1 MAHDVT
7 KLGKTLR
14 GPVALFVFKAAFLLL
29 CLRGGKP
36 VTKLQEAVSHG
47 TIGSFHAH
55 FGVIDTLRN
64 LIGKIG
70 EPLETYGN
78 TIDGLIEASYL
89 RLVFGKEMVW
99 HNAVLE
105 RRYKRL
111 RTCII
116 DLEVAEYKHPY
127 KQYRQEHRHRQY
139 CRYDSLPRNLFAD
152 LLVASH
158 KAIVMSHIHLVEG
171 LTHLVKR
178 AYLLNTKKL
187 AGKLYATIYYKAY
200 DVLVYI
206 LVNDK
211 FVFEL
216 I

>member
-70 EPLETYGN
+70 EPLETYSH
-78 TIDGLIEASYL
+78 TVDSLIEAAYL
-89 RLVFGKEMVW
+89 CLVFGKKMVW
-99 HNAVLE
+99 HDAVPK
-105 RRYKRL
+105 RRHKRL
-111 RTCII
+111 HACVV
-116 DLEVAEYKHPY
+116 DFEVAEHKHPY
-127 KQYRQEHRHRQY
+127 K
-139 CRYDSLPRNLFAD
+139 
-152 LLVASH
+152 
-158 KAIVMSHIHLVEG
+158 
-171 LTHLVKR
+171 
-178 AYLLNTKKL
+178 
-187 AGKLYATIYYKAY
+187 
-200 DVLVYI
+200 
-206 LVNDK
+206 
-211 FVFEL
+211 
-216 I
+216 